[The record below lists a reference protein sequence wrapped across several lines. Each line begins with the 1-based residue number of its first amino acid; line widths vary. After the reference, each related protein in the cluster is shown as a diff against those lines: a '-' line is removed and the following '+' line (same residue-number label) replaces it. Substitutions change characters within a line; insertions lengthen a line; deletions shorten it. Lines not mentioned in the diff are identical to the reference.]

1 MAFLGGK
8 IKAQVYLDE
17 YAKGHIHRILTF
29 DKAKLSFCDLRDG
42 EFMGLPDQYIKMKLT
57 EEQWLNSPSC
67 RPRHQSFNQGG
78 ILPL

>member
-29 DKAKLSFCDLRDG
+29 YKAKRSFCDLRDG
-42 EFMGLPDQYIKMKLT
+42 KFMDLPDHYIKMKVT
-57 EEQWLNSPSC
+57 VEQC
-67 RPRHQSFNQGG
+67 
-78 ILPL
+78 